1 MQKTQNIEFYECAKL
16 QTNSYKKSATSDV
29 PVPDVVLWLVPVV
42 QRPVVAGV
50 AHGVSDTNTSLLF
63 GKYVCLMFVLLKVF
77 VCICEGI
84 CLH

>member
-1 MQKTQNIEFYECAKL
+1 MLNFMKCLKL
-16 QTNSYKKSATSDV
+16 GTKSKKVSATSDV

-63 GKYVCLMFVLLKVF
+63 LRYVCLMFVLLKVF

-84 CLH
+84 FWH

>member
-1 MQKTQNIEFYECAKL
+1 MIWGELRKRPKILKCLKL
-16 QTNSYKKSATSDV
+16 QTKSATSDV
-29 PVPDVVLWLVPVV
+29 PVPDVILRLVPVV

>member
-1 MQKTQNIEFYECAKL
+1 MLNFMKCLKL
-16 QTNSYKKSATSDV
+16 QTKSYKKSATSDV

-50 AHGVSDTNTSLLF
+50 AHGVSDTNTSLVF
-63 GKYVCLMFVLLKVF
+63 VKYVCLMFVLLV

-84 CLH
+84 CLHLSFKGH